1 MGQIVTVMHT
11 LQGSWPAS
19 RASSTAAS
27 RRCPRR
33 SPRRRCD
40 RTCSRR
46 PPTPRPASAWTSASA
61 CCRTTTTQGA
71 SSSPCWRRCS
81 TALALSSLH
90 SYTDCYQVSLCPWER
105 VKKSSSA
112 KDVTTEAEEVAD
124 NVESLDIK
132 TSEPPQKRFRGFR
145 EDPFIYF
152 NDDEKVFDNI
162 RKYYNLTLP
171 PSLFLHR
178 NKVEAALSLF
188 RLKHPN
194 TVFLLPGSDHAQEQ
208 HLLQHGEGAA
218 DRGEQRGQGQDHQ
231 HRGQV
236 LRQGGQQGQ

>member
-1 MGQIVTVMHT
+1 M
-11 LQGSWPAS
+11 
-19 RASSTAAS
+19 
-27 RRCPRR
+27 
-33 SPRRRCD
+33 
-40 RTCSRR
+40 
-46 PPTPRPASAWTSASA
+46 
-61 CCRTTTTQGA
+61 
-71 SSSPCWRRCS
+71 
-81 TALALSSLH
+81 
-90 SYTDCYQVSLCPWER
+90 CPWER

-178 NKVEAALSLF
+178 NKVDITLSVFDLGPGTPSTLF
-188 RLKHPN
+188 SCSQDPTTRKNNIYFSTAKVRQIVENNVDRVKIIN
-194 TVFLLPGSDHAQEQ
+194 TGVKSFARADNKGSECDYRS
-208 HLLQHGEGAA
+208 G
-218 DRGEQRGQGQDHQ
+218 
-231 HRGQV
+231 
-236 LRQGGQQGQ
+236 

>member
-1 MGQIVTVMHT
+1 M
-11 LQGSWPAS
+11 
-19 RASSTAAS
+19 
-27 RRCPRR
+27 
-33 SPRRRCD
+33 
-40 RTCSRR
+40 
-46 PPTPRPASAWTSASA
+46 
-61 CCRTTTTQGA
+61 
-71 SSSPCWRRCS
+71 
-81 TALALSSLH
+81 
-90 SYTDCYQVSLCPWER
+90 SLCPWER

-178 NKVEAALSLF
+178 NKVEIALSLF
-188 RLKHPN
+188 WNTLN
-194 TVFLLPGSDHAQEQ
+194 TVFLFPGPDHAQEQ
-208 HLLQHGEGAA
+208 HLLQHGEGAP
-218 DRGEQRGQGQDHQ
+218 DRGE
-231 HRGQV
+231 
-236 LRQGGQQGQ
+236 